1 MFLTTHAVV
10 SIATLKI
17 TEDPIILFGINF
29 LLHYILDSIPHGD
42 WGILKGFKNT
52 IVNYIILF
60 LGDIFFVLLVLYLYI
75 NSNSYS
81 TFNILC
87 AVFGA
92 ILPDI
97 LWGLYDLTKLKFLK
111 IFVNIN
117 HFAHQILG
125 FQEEQRLYFLTQILV
140 IIISLIIIY

>member
-1 MFLTTHAVV
+1 MFLTVHAVA
-10 SIATLKI
+10 SLTTLKI
-17 TEDPIILFGINF
+17 SSNPIILLGLNF
-29 LLHYILDSIPHGD
+29 LLHYVLDSIPHGD
-42 WGILKGFKNT
+42 WGTMKGFKNT

-60 LGDIFFVLLVLYLYI
+60 ISDMFFVILVCFLYI
-75 NSNSYS
+75 KSNPVN
-81 TFNILC
+81 TINVLC
-87 AVFGA
+87 AIMGS

-125 FQEEQRLYFLTQILV
+125 FQEEQRLYFLTQILI